1 MRLPSPTAFMR
12 FLTAVFQGYA
22 RGDGNL
28 LISAGQ
34 ALMRLGQRLQRTQA
48 PGKDGFTA
56 QVTAK
61 PSPPSAPPRTRPVAG
76 RGKSP
81 PEYTD
86 GLDVA
91 VKSSW
96 ILGVNF
102 RPLGGVG
109 QVVQAPMQGG
119 RLSNSGA
126 QREYLFSKGDL
137 TMVLKNPSQENGSGR
152 YTYPRVPRKVMNDML
167 EAPSKGRFYW
177 WGYNG
182 SSGLRTYSNRA
193 EIGSRMKRQGSR
205 LVANPKSRHKRVA
218 RDRSMKQKRTH

>member
-1 MRLPSPTAFMR
+1 MRLPSPTSFMR
-12 FLTAVFQGYA
+12 FLTAVFNGYA
-22 RGDGNL
+22 RGDGNF

-56 QVTAK
+56 KVTAK
-61 PSPPSAPPRTRPVAG
+61 PQPPAPPPRTRPLG
-76 RGKSP
+76 TGQGDQP
-81 PEYTD
+81 QYTD
-86 GLDVA
+86 GLDVG

-96 ILGVNF
+96 ILGLNF
-102 RPLGGVG
+102 RPIGGVG
-109 QVVQAPMQGG
+109 EIVQAPMKGG

-126 QREYLFSKGDL
+126 QRAYLFSKGDM
-137 TMVLKNPSQENGSGR
+137 TMVLKEPSQENGSGR

-167 EAPSKGRFYW
+167 MAPSKGRFYW

-182 SSGLRTYSNRA
+182 SKGLRTYSNRA
-193 EIGSRMKRQGSR
+193 EIGQRMKRQGSR

-218 RDRSMKQKRTH
+218 RDRSMKQRRTH